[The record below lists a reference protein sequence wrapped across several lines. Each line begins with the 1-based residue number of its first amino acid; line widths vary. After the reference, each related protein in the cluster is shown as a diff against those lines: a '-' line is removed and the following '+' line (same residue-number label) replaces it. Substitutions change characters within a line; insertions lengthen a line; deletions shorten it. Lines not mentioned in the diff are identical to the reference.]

1 LRAQEFAASIGLRDA
16 SLLQN
21 KLFINDEWL
30 DGTEGKT
37 FEVHD
42 PSTGELLCTA
52 VEGGKEDAEKAV
64 AAAHGAFADFKKTT
78 ARSRARMLRQLNDL
92 LLENQ
97 EDIARLI
104 VAENGK
110 PWKEALAEVTYSA
123 SFLEWFSGEAE
134 RAYGATIPAANP
146 ASRIMTIKQPIG
158 VVAALAP
165 WNLPLAMAARKVA
178 AAIAAGCTVVV
189 KPAGETPY
197 ATAVFGVLAKR
208 AGVPKG
214 VVNVITALENTALIG
229 ETLCTD
235 PRVRKVSFT
244 GSTRI
249 GKLLVKLTADT
260 LKKLSLELGGNA
272 PVIVFDD
279 ANVKKAVDGVIVS
292 KLRNGGQTCVA
303 ANRLLVQKGIL
314 DAFLKELK
322 TRMEGMAV
330 GGGLDHNSA
339 IGPLI
344 STAALKKVDEHTQD
358 ALSKGAT
365 QYWQHPASPLTP
377 ERFAKGNFYPPTIVV
392 GLTENMKVWE
402 EETFGP
408 LAAIKVFEKEE
419 EVEKLAND
427 TRVGLGAY
435 LYTQD
440 IGRALRVAEA
450 IHAGMVGINTG
461 MLSASESP
469 FGGVGESGWGK
480 EGSLMGIEDYVVT
493 KAINIDISA

>member
-1 LRAQEFAASIGLRDA
+1 
-16 SLLQN
+16 
-21 KLFINDEWL
+21 
-30 DGTEGKT
+30 
-37 FEVHD
+37 
-42 PSTGELLCTA
+42 
-52 VEGGKEDAEKAV
+52 
-64 AAAHGAFADFKKTT
+64 
-78 ARSRARMLRQLNDL
+78 
-92 LLENQ
+92 
-97 EDIARLI
+97 
-104 VAENGK
+104 
-110 PWKEALAEVTYSA
+110 
-123 SFLEWFSGEAE
+123 
-134 RAYGATIPAANP
+134 
-146 ASRIMTIKQPIG
+146 
-158 VVAALAP
+158 
-165 WNLPLAMAARKVA
+165 MAARKVA

-330 GGGLDHNSA
+330 GGESCGVSVACD
-339 IGPLI
+339 
-344 STAALKKVDEHTQD
+344 
-358 ALSKGAT
+358 
-365 QYWQHPASPLTP
+365 
-377 ERFAKGNFYPPTIVV
+377 
-392 GLTENMKVWE
+392 
-402 EETFGP
+402 
-408 LAAIKVFEKEE
+408 
-419 EVEKLAND
+419 
-427 TRVGLGAY
+427 
-435 LYTQD
+435 
-440 IGRALRVAEA
+440 AEA
-450 IHAGMVGINTG
+450 
-461 MLSASESP
+461 L
-469 FGGVGESGWGK
+469 
-480 EGSLMGIEDYVVT
+480 
-493 KAINIDISA
+493 